1 MNFIKDIKVAQ
12 KLALIG
18 VLAFIATVCV
28 GVLGYISLNEAK
40 RDMENLYREHT
51 MGIFYCARV
60 RNDTRVMQVQASL
73 MPFTI
78 DPARRQDRT
87 TKYNNNLKEAE
98 ECMVEYERLNSNHPE
113 RAAKA
118 AKVRSDFEQFKVRSA
133 ELLKMQVTDEA
144 SRKATMDFYEKEVM
158 PLAVS
163 MSDDLGEVQKLNM
176 EKSEEALT
184 HSENEVNAAI
194 RNMTIVCVAI
204 VVILGLFI
212 FFITG
217 QITGPL
223 QQVIQVCD
231 KLSHGDFR
239 TNNDLIG
246 SIERGDEFGRMEEA
260 VRDMRATVNDLIKK
274 VIHSTEQL
282 ASSSEELTATAHQ
295 SALASEQVAQRVT
308 SSASAVIEQQRD
320 VEMAMDSIDNTMRS
334 IDNLNRTANEV
345 TVNVNESHKQAQDG
359 SIAIEDAVNK
369 IVSVEEIVSSS
380 TNTVDKLGQRSQ
392 EIGQI
397 VETISGI
404 ADQTNLL
411 ALNAAIEAARAGEHG
426 RGFAVVADEV
436 RKLAEESLNAAKR
449 ITGLIDGIQ
458 SDTALAVGSMQKGNT
473 AVKEGTSSVG
483 QLKAA
488 FEKILEAS
496 EAVAE
501 RSDGMSGDLR
511 VVSQDTENVRTR
523 SSKISENSRQVASDM
538 ESVSA
543 AAEQQSAAAEEIAS
557 ASEALAK
564 LAHGLQTAVGEFRV

>member
-1 MNFIKDIKVAQ
+1 MNFIKEIKVAN
-12 KLALIG
+12 KLTLIG
-18 VLAFIATVCV
+18 VMAFIATVCV
-28 GVLGYISLNEAK
+28 GLLGYFSLKEAK
-40 RDMENLYREHT
+40 EDMEMLYNEHT
-51 MGIFYCARV
+51 MDVFYCARV
-60 RNDTRVMQVQASL
+60 RHDTRLMQVQAIL
-73 MPFTI
+73 QPLTENAAM
-78 DPARRQDRT
+78 RQERT
-87 TKYNNNLKEAE
+87 SKFEANLEEAE
-98 ECMVEYERLNSNHPE
+98 KCMQLYEQLNANHPQ
-113 RAAKA
+113 RAATA
-118 AKVRSDFEQFKVRSA
+118 AKVRSDFENFKVRCK
-133 ELLKMQVTDEA
+133 ELMNMQVVDTD
-144 SRKATMDFYEKEVM
+144 SRHAAMAYYEKEVM
-158 PLAVS
+158 PLAVNIGS
-163 MSDDLGEVQKLNM
+163 ELGDVQKLNL
-176 EKSEEALT
+176 EKAQEALQKADDDMD
-184 HSENEVNAAI
+184 AAI
-194 RNMTIVCVAI
+194 RNMTIVCVGI
-204 VVILGLFI
+204 VVVLGLFI
-212 FFITG
+212 FFISQ

-223 QQVIQVCD
+223 QQVIAVCE

-239 TNNDLIG
+239 TNDGIG
-246 SIERGDEFGRMEEA
+246 ALARGDEFGRMEEA
-260 VRDMRATVNDLIKK
+260 VRDMRSTVNDLIKK
-274 VIHSTEQL
+274 VIQSTELL
-282 ASSSEELTATAHQ
+282 ASSSQELTATAHQ

-308 SSASAVIEQQRD
+308 SSASAVIEQQND
-320 VEMAMDSIDNTMRS
+320 VEKAMDSINNTMRS
-334 IDNLNRTANEV
+334 IGNLNQTANEV
-345 TVNVNESHKQAQDG
+345 TINVTESHKQAQEG

-501 RSDGMSGDLR
+501 RADGMSGDLQ